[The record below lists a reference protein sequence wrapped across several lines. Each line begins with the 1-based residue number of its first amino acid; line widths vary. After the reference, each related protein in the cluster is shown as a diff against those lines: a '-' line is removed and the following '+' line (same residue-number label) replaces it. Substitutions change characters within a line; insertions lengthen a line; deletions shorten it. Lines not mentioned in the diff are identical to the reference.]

1 VVLIRLLNVAMLLVP
16 LLQTYALL
24 LIVQELVSLVLEVVV
39 RLLTV
44 NALLVKLVQQVMF
57 GAQMD
62 LADHLAMALIEITVL
77 SASTPTTIVQIKKV
91 DFNVLKILLIV
102 LKLQLAHTIV
112 LFVAWIVPARILLST
127 AHPHLLIL
135 QAKKLVLRTL
145 GPTVV

>member
-1 VVLIRLLNVAMLLVP
+1 MLLVP

-44 NALLVKLVQQVMF
+44 NVLLVKLVQRVMF
-57 GAQMD
+57 AARMD
-62 LADHLAMALIEITVL
+62 LADHLAMALIEITAL
-77 SASTPTTIVQIKKV
+77 SASTHTTIVQIKKV
-91 DFNVLKILLIV
+91 DFNVLKTLLIV

-127 AHPHLLIL
+127 AHPHLVIL

-145 GPTVV
+145 GLTVV